1 MLLCISCVI
10 TFFNMLSVLYGVGTG
25 DERLTPLCH
34 DRSLDDRPGNL
45 DGWASMVGLITAL
58 SDKDD
63 VLLHA

>member
-1 MLLCISCVI
+1 
-10 TFFNMLSVLYGVGTG
+10 MLSVLYGVGTG

-58 SDKDD
+58 SVKDD
-63 VLLHA
+63 VLLHS

>member
-1 MLLCISCVI
+1 MHFLCDHLLKYV
-10 TFFNMLSVLYGVGTG
+10 VGRVVCRVTG

-58 SDKDD
+58 SVKDD